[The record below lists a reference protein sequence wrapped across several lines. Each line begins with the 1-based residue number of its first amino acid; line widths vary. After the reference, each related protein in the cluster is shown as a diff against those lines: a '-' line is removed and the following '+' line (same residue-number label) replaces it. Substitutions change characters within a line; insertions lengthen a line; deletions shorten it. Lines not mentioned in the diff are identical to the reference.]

1 MPDRYFR
8 FGEVIVLEDMGNILS
23 SRILRGKDDPDVI
36 GVGRWRGSP
45 APDVPT
51 PSRTRDDVGASPLRL
66 VQHDILKVIAKA
78 YSIHYL
84 PVLLAYNIR
93 QF

>member
-1 MPDRYFR
+1 MPDRYFW

-36 GVGRWRGSP
+36 GVGRWMRRP
-45 APDVPT
+45 APD
-51 PSRTRDDVGASPLRL
+51 ASPLRL
-66 VQHDILKVIAKA
+66 AQHDILKAMTKTNL
-78 YSIHYL
+78 IHYL